1 MATTHRIRACLL
13 RTCLVA
19 GVAVVA
25 TASVPTAL
33 SLPPAPTASV
43 GQSIPDRPTA
53 RLRGAVVQWTIHY
66 QANGDRRRLA
76 YVVLPRWYG
85 PHRNPAL
92 PLIISPHGVGS
103 GPFNGSVRRWG
114 DLASVDRFAVV
125 FPEGQ
130 VRELAHHS
138 WGYPGQVDDL
148 ARMPEIVSSAL
159 PWLRID
165 RARIFAVGGSMGGQ
179 ETLLLV
185 ARYPRLLAGAI
196 SFDAPTNLALRY
208 EQFGL
213 LKDGDGLRELMQ
225 YEVGSLPDADPKA
238 YAARSPLASARA
250 IAFSGVPLQI
260 WWSTRDH
267 MVVEQSRHSGR
278 LYREIRRINP
288 GASVEEIVG
297 DWEHGESMRWNRRL
311 PEALAFLG
319 LRPAGADGR

>member
-1 MATTHRIRACLL
+1 M
-13 RTCLVA
+13 
-19 GVAVVA
+19 
-25 TASVPTAL
+25 
-33 SLPPAPTASV
+33 
-43 GQSIPDRPTA
+43 
-53 RLRGAVVQWTIHY
+53 
-66 QANGDRRRLA
+66 
-76 YVVLPRWYG
+76 
-85 PHRNPAL
+85 
-92 PLIISPHGVGS
+92 HGRS
-103 GPFNGSVRRWG
+103 G
-114 DLASVDRFAVV
+114 VDRFAVV

-130 VRELAHHS
+130 GRELAHHS
-138 WGYPGQVDDL
+138 WGYSGQIDDL
-148 ARMPEIVSSAL
+148 TRMPEIVSSAL

-213 LKDGDGLRELMQ
+213 LKDGDELRELMRF
-225 YEVGSLPDADPKA
+225 EVGSLPDADPTA

-288 GASVEEIVG
+288 GAPVEEIVG

-311 PEALAFLG
+311 PEALAALG